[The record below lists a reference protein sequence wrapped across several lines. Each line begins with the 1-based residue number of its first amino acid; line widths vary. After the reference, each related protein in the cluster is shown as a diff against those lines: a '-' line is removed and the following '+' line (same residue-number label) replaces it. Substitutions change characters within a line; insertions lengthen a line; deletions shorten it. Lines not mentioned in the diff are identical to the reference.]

1 MGDNAKCNE
10 NQKTVQGQR
19 LRTVLQFSRDYG
31 VHPNTVYNWI
41 ADGSLPCLKVRG
53 TIRIRPCDDVEF
65 NRRMTLNSGPPVACF
80 EEPIAASLVGSTLGD
95 AKVER

>member
-1 MGDNAKCNE
+1 MVREFNLPKEKTMGDNAKCNE

-41 ADGSLPCLKVRG
+41 ADGSLPCLKVRHH
-53 TIRIRPCDDVEF
+53 PHSSL
-65 NRRMTLNSGPPVACF
+65 RR
-80 EEPIAASLVGSTLGD
+80 
-95 AKVER
+95 R